1 MIQRNSVE
9 FLDQIK
15 GVVVNTM
22 RETPQFK
29 ERHLTREETAKKLSI
44 SYPTLKSYVKY
55 GYLNSYKLG
64 RRVYF
69 IESEVNE
76 CIKSFKTV

>member
-15 GVVVNTM
+15 GVVVNTI

>member
-1 MIQRNSVE
+1 MIQRKSVD

-15 GVVVNTM
+15 GVVVSTI

-76 CIKSFKTV
+76 CVKSFKTV

>member
-1 MIQRNSVE
+1 MVQRNTVE

-15 GVVVNTM
+15 GVVVNTI
-22 RETPQFK
+22 RETPKLK
-29 ERHLTREETAKKLSI
+29 EVYITREQTAKMLNI
-44 SYPTLKSYVKY
+44 SFPTLRTWVKY
-55 GYLNSYKLG
+55 GYLNSYKLA

>member
-1 MIQRNSVE
+1 MFTSKSE
-9 FLDQIK
+9 FLTQIK
-15 GVVVNTM
+15 GVLIDTI
-22 RETPQFK
+22 RETPTATEK
-29 ERHLTREETAKKLSI
+29 NLTREQTAKKLNI
-44 SYPTLKSYVKY
+44 SYPTLKNWVNH

-64 RRVYF
+64 RRIYF

>member
-1 MIQRNSVE
+1 MFRTTSE
-9 FLDQIK
+9 FLTQIR
-15 GVVVNTM
+15 GVVIDTIK
-22 RETPQFK
+22 ETPTLTD
-29 ERHLTREETAKKLSI
+29 RHLTREQTAKLLNI
-44 SYPTLKSYVKY
+44 SYPTLKSWVNN

-69 IESEVNE
+69 IESEVNQ